1 MASSALTALVSVILP
16 RARLKELLLEVEEDM
31 PYIFCSLKRF
41 PYDLEARTDSSIEKF
56 PKISLQE
63 ILDGA
68 FSHHDG
74 LRRGGR

>member
-1 MASSALTALVSVILP
+1 MASSALTALASVILP
-16 RARLKELLLEVEEDM
+16 RARLKELLLELEEDM

-41 PYDLEARTDSSIEKF
+41 PYDLEVRTDSSIEKF